1 MAQIPPPTPIL
12 SDKEFDRRIEEL
24 KKRGITNPS
33 VFDVDPDF
41 KRWYFGGVDG
51 LLLRL
56 FGREWR
62 K

>member
-1 MAQIPPPTPIL
+1 MARIPAPPPL
-12 SDKEFDRRIEEL
+12 SDEAFDRRIEEL
-24 KKRGITNPS
+24 KKRGITKPS

-41 KRWYFGGVDG
+41 KRWYFGGFHG